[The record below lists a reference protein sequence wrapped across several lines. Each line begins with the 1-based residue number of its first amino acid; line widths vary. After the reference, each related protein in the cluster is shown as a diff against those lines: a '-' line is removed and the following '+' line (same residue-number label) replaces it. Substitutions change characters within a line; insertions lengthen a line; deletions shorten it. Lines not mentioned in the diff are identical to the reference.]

1 MQARIRGSDVYV
13 VEDIERILTA
23 LAGAARRYGGEYGA
37 GYFDALRDVAAGV
50 GGRVDGMGAVDAV
63 RERVHEVVE
72 FRHERTVE
80 RYAQPPAAPAE
91 RQFRIVGQRE
101 APVQV
106 ARQAP
111 EDMTG
116 DDVNVASF
124 NLAKG
129 RLVERQQ
136 GYGWIGYDGY
146 TAYWD
151 KADWQRVTV
160 DEAQA
165 WGLLVPD
172 EWAVLVRH
180 MFADR
185 MRRQIGQRAQVVDGQ
200 RRMLR

>member
-1 MQARIRGSDVYV
+1 MWRPGW
-13 VEDIERILTA
+13 
-23 LAGAARRYGGEYGA
+23 
-37 GYFDALRDVAAGV
+37 
-50 GGRVDGMGAVDAV
+50 GGRVDGVDGMDV
-63 RERVHEVVE
+63 VERVREVVE
-72 FRHERTVE
+72 YRHERTVE

-91 RQFRIVGQRE
+91 RQFKIVGERE
-101 APVQV
+101 APV
-106 ARQAP
+106 
-111 EDMTG
+111 DMTG
-116 DDVNVASF
+116 DDVNVTPF

-136 GYGWIGYDGY
+136 GYGWIGHDGY

-151 KADWQRVTV
+151 KADWQRISIE
-160 DEAQA
+160 EAQA
-165 WGLLVPD
+165 WGLLVPK